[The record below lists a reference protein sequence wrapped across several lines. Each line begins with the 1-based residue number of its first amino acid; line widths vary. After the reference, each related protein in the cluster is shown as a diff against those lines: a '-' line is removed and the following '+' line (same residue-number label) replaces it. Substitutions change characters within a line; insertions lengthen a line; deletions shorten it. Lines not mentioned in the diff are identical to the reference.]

1 MDADISHAP
10 VEIQESTNGNIWSH
24 DFMILSPARMAK
36 LTDIIGH
43 ASQRQQLK
51 KDLEQG
57 NVSHAYLFSGPDHLG
72 KMSLALTFAAELLS
86 VGKSEGE
93 RLKTRTAVE
102 KLTHSDLLV
111 LDRLW
116 IEEVCEDWD
125 VIAGSSNVPQG
136 HRAKKPAAKTDTIG
150 IDDVR
155 ALQERL
161 METGMGTYRCCIIR
175 SVERMQDAAANAFLK
190 ILEEPPEGLI
200 FILTTESQGALLPT
214 IVSRTRVIPFQRI
227 ATKEIRKLLDG
238 VSEDDSRFILHIA
251 GGAPGLA
258 AKLRDDPDLLRLHRT
273 VHGSAQQFFRSQSL
287 RERLSLLTP
296 LKERGQES
304 DDFLLHLGLALREQP
319 SHTLVRYTEPY
330 RALVSDLE
338 TNAHRQLLAERFAL
352 EVHS

>member
-1 MDADISHAP
+1 MP
-10 VEIQESTNGNIWSH
+10 
-24 DFMILSPARMAK
+24 K

-51 KDLEQG
+51 TDLEQG
-57 NVSHAYLFSGPDHLG
+57 NVSHAYLFSGPEHLG
-72 KMSLALTFAAELLS
+72 KMSLALSFATDLLS
-86 VGKSEGE
+86 VGKSEDE

-116 IEEVCEDWD
+116 IEEDCEAWD
-125 VIAGSSNVPQG
+125 IIAESSNVPQA

-161 METGMGTYRCCIIR
+161 IETGMGTYRCCIIR
-175 SVERMQDAAANAFLK
+175 SAERMQDAASNAFLK

-200 FILTTESQGALLPT
+200 FLLTTESQGSLLPT
-214 IVSRTRVIPFQRI
+214 IISRTRVIPFQRI

-251 GGAPGLA
+251 SGAPGLA
-258 AKLRDDPDLLRLHRT
+258 VKLRDDPDFLRLHRT
-273 VHGSAQQFFRSQSL
+273 VHGAAQSFWRSQSL
-287 RERLSLLTP
+287 RERLSLLAP
-296 LKERGQES
+296 IGKRGQES

-319 SHTLVRYTEPY
+319 HHALMWYTGAY
-330 RALVSDLE
+330 RALATDLE
-338 TNAHRQLLAERFAL
+338 TNAHRQLLAQRFAL